1 MTDLDYVGASHDPA
15 LAIYDNDD
23 INSMDSIDGFYER
36 NYTDSMNDSDNFKL
50 GMRII

>member
-1 MTDLDYVGASHDPA
+1 MTDLDYVGASHDPD

-23 INSMDSIDGFYER
+23 ITSMDSIDER
-36 NYTDSMNDSDNFKL
+36 NYTDSINNSDNFQL

>member
-15 LAIYDNDD
+15 LAIYDDDD
-23 INSMDSIDGFYER
+23 INSMDSIDAFHER
-36 NYTDSMNDSDNFKL
+36 NYTDRINDTVNFQI

>member
-15 LAIYDNDD
+15 LAIYDDDD
-23 INSMDSIDGFYER
+23 ITSMDSINHCER
-36 NYTDSMNDSDNFKL
+36 NYIDSLNNSDNFQL